1 MSEEKRRHPRI
12 GLSSAA
18 ALVAPAEGGYLT
30 RVEDVSA
37 GGARVARPAL
47 WPDEVGDDHAQ
58 AYKLFFIFDQDTV
71 LAVRARL
78 VRAGPDHLA
87 FVFDSGQDLVV
98 DELLYES
105 RFLSQQ

>member
-1 MSEEKRRHPRI
+1 M
-12 GLSSAA
+12 
-18 ALVAPAEGGYLT
+18 APPDGGFLT

-37 GGARVARPAL
+37 GGARVTRPAL
-47 WPDEVGDDHAQ
+47 WPDHDADDHTQ
-58 AYKLFFIFDQDTV
+58 AFKLFFIFDQDTV

>member
-1 MSEEKRRHPRI
+1 MSAEKRQHPRI

-18 ALVAPAEGGYLT
+18 VLVAPADGGFLT

-37 GGARVARPAL
+37 GGARVTKPAL
-47 WPDEVGDDHAQ
+47 WPDHEDSAERF
-58 AYKLFFIFDQDTV
+58 KLFFIFDQDTV
-71 LAVRARL
+71 LAIRARM

-87 FVFDSGQDLVV
+87 FVFESGQDSTV